1 MEEAMVGKDASR
13 LWQGVGSR
21 TSATLVAVVLCG
33 LLLSGCGDIGE
44 TLADLFRINGNGNGN
59 GNAEAQ
65 EGDKLIETFQI
76 AIETFQLE
84 TATPP
89 EIQVSDGATRYTL
102 QTTGEVRFMLQEGGA
117 RSFNLE
123 TGDIVVERPEQ
134 GLVTVLKD
142 EDQ

>member
-1 MEEAMVGKDASR
+1 MEEAMVGRSMSR

-21 TSATLVAVVLCG
+21 TVAIGAAVVLCV

-59 GNAEAQ
+59 AEAQ
-65 EGDKLIETFQI
+65 EGEKLVETFQI

-84 TATPP
+84 ADTAP
-89 EIQVSDGATRYTL
+89 EVQVSDGATRYAL
-102 QTTGEVRFMLQEGGA
+102 QSAGEVRFTLQQEGA
-117 RSFNLE
+117 RAFTLE

-134 GLVTVLKD
+134 GLVTVLRD
-142 EDQ
+142 INQ